1 MPSLHRSRDLINAEP
16 MEQATQYGTHAA
28 TRRMVSVVKCAR
40 YEADDIRSALRR
52 ALEPLG
58 GIEAFVRSGQ
68 RVLLKPNLLSAK
80 DPARAIT
87 THPNLV
93 EAVAEEVR
101 GAGGVPFIG
110 DSPGGA
116 IRGIKRVWV
125 NTGMEEMARRAGIE
139 LVNFEASGSKAIPFG
154 KYTFYISK
162 PVLDADVI
170 INLPKLKT
178 HSLTLMTCAVKN
190 MFGVMP
196 GFRKGEQHKR
206 HPKPGEFAEMLVHLY
221 KLVTPSLNIV
231 DAVLAMEGN
240 GPSSGRPRMLGILM
254 AGEDGV
260 AIDAV
265 AARIIGFP
273 DGFVDTTR
281 IAVEMGLGEED
292 IGKITLF
299 GDAAG
304 ERIEGFE
311 LPSNRAIKLVPRPLA
326 KLVAPLVWVKP
337 VIVPSTC
344 TGCGFCAESCP
355 VQTIRKEGAVYRIED
370 KRCIR
375 CMCCH
380 ELCPESSIEIK
391 LSFLA
396 RFIA

>member
-1 MPSLHRSRDLINAEP
+1 M
-16 MEQATQYGTHAA
+16 A
-28 TRRMVSVVKCAR
+28 TRRTVSVVKCAR
-40 YEADDIRSALRR
+40 YEPDAVRSALRR

-58 GIEAFVRSGQ
+58 GIEAFVKSGQ

-80 DPARAIT
+80 EPARAIT
-87 THPNLV
+87 THPCVV

-101 GAGGVPFIG
+101 RVGAVPFVG

-116 IRGIKRVWV
+116 IRGIKRVWA

-196 GFRKGEQHKR
+196 GFRKGEQHKNY
-206 HPKPGEFAEMLVHLY
+206 PKPVEFAEMLVHLY
-221 KLVTPSLNIV
+221 KLVTPSLNVV

-240 GPSSGRPRMLGILM
+240 GPSSGTPRTLGILM
-254 AGEDGV
+254 AGEDAV
-260 AIDAV
+260 AVDAV
-265 AARIIGFP
+265 AARILGFP
-273 DGFVDTTR
+273 EGFVDTTR
-281 IAVEMGLGEED
+281 IAAEMGLGE
-292 IGKITLF
+292 GNVAKVSLL
-299 GDAAG
+299 GDAAE
-304 ERIEGFE
+304 ERIEGFQ
-311 LPSNRAIKLVPRPLA
+311 LPTNRGMKLVPRPLV

-337 VIVPSTC
+337 MIVPSTC

-370 KRCIR
+370 RRCIK

-396 RFIA
+396 RFFA

>member
-1 MPSLHRSRDLINAEP
+1 
-16 MEQATQYGTHAA
+16 MEQATHNGTHAA
-28 TRRMVSVVKCAR
+28 TRRTVSVVRCAR

-58 GIEAFVRSGQ
+58 GIEAFVKSGQ

-87 THPNLV
+87 THPALV

-101 GAGGVPFIG
+101 GAGAVPFIG

-116 IRGIKRVWV
+116 IRGIKRVWA

-206 HPKPGEFAEMLVHLY
+206 YPKPREFAEMLVHLY
-221 KLVTPSLNIV
+221 KLVTPSLNVV

-240 GPSSGRPRMLGILM
+240 GPSSGKPRMLGMLI
-254 AGEDGV
+254 AGEDAV

-265 AARIIGFP
+265 AARMIGFP
-273 DGFVDTTR
+273 EGFIDTTR
-281 IAVEMGLGEED
+281 IAAEMGLGEGNVE
-292 IGKITLF
+292 KLTLL
-299 GDAAG
+299 GDAA
-304 ERIEGFE
+304 EDRAEGFE
-311 LPSNRAIKLVPRPLA
+311 LPTNRAIKLVPGPLV
-326 KLVAPLVWVKP
+326 KLIAPLVWVKP
-337 VIVPSTC
+337 AIVPATC

-355 VQTIRKEGAVYRIED
+355 VQTIRKEGPVYRIDD

>member
-1 MPSLHRSRDLINAEP
+1 
-16 MEQATQYGTHAA
+16 MEQATQNGTRAA
-28 TRRMVSVVKCAR
+28 TRKTVSVVKCAR
-40 YEADDIRSALRR
+40 YEPASLRDALRR

-80 DPARAIT
+80 DPERAIT

-93 EAVAEEVR
+93 EAVAEAVR
-101 GAGGVPFIG
+101 GAGAVPFIG

-116 IRGIKRVWV
+116 IRGIKRVWT

-162 PVLDADVI
+162 PVLEADVI

-196 GFRKGEQHKR
+196 GFRKGEQHKKY
-206 HPKPGEFAEMLVHLY
+206 PKPGEFADMLVHLY
-221 KLVTPSLNIV
+221 KLVTPSLNVV

-240 GPSSGRPRMLGILM
+240 GPSSGTPRMLGMLM
-254 AGEDGV
+254 AGEDAV

-273 DGFVDTTR
+273 EGFVDTTR
-281 IAVEMGLGEED
+281 IAAEMGLGEGS
-292 IGKITLF
+292 IGKITLL

-304 ERIEGFE
+304 ERAEGFA
-311 LPSNRAIKLVPRPLA
+311 LPSNRGLKLVPRPLA
-326 KLVAPLVWVKP
+326 KLVAPFVWVKP

-344 TGCGFCAESCP
+344 TGCGFCADSCP
-355 VQTIRKEGAVYRIED
+355 VQTIRKEGAVCRIED
-370 KRCIR
+370 KRCIK
-375 CMCCH
+375 CLCCH

-396 RFIA
+396 RFFA

>member
-1 MPSLHRSRDLINAEP
+1 V
-16 MEQATQYGTHAA
+16 EQATRVRTA
-28 TRRMVSVVKCAR
+28 TRKTVSIVKCAG
-40 YEADDIRSALRR
+40 YAKEEIRSALERL
-52 ALEPLG
+52 LEPFG
-58 GIEAFVRSGQ
+58 GIGAFVKPGQ

-80 DPARAIT
+80 DPLRAVT

-101 GAGGVPFIG
+101 NAGAVPFAG

-116 IRGIKRVWV
+116 IRGIKRIWA
-125 NTGMEEMARRAGIE
+125 NTGMEEMAKRAGLE
-139 LVNFEASGSKAIPFG
+139 LVNFEASGSKGIEFG
-154 KYTFYISK
+154 RYTFYISK

-178 HSLTLMTCAVKN
+178 HSLTLLTCAVKN

-206 HPKPGEFAEMLVHLY
+206 YPKPREFADMLVHLY

-240 GPSSGRPRMLGILM
+240 GPSSGSPRQLGILM

-260 AIDAV
+260 AVDAV
-265 AARIIGFP
+265 AARMVGFP
-273 DGFVDTTR
+273 EGFIDTTR
-281 IAVEMGLGEED
+281 IAAEMGLGEGRIENLSC
-292 IGKITLF
+292 I

-304 ERIEGFE
+304 IAVEGFV
-311 LPSNRAIKLVPRPLA
+311 LPSNRIQKLVPRPLA
-326 KLVAPLVWVKP
+326 RIIAPLVWVKP
-337 VIVPSTC
+337 LIMPTKC

-355 VQTIRKEGAVYRIED
+355 VQTINKDGAVYKIDD
-370 KRCIR
+370 KRCIK
-375 CMCCH
+375 CLCCH

-391 LSFLA
+391 LSWLA

>member
-1 MPSLHRSRDLINAEP
+1 

-28 TRRMVSVVKCAR
+28 TRKTVSVVGCAR
-40 YEADDIRSALRR
+40 YEADEVRSALRR

-58 GIEAFVRSGQ
+58 GIEAFVKSGQ

-80 DPARAIT
+80 DPGRAIT
-87 THPNLV
+87 THPLLV

-101 GAGGVPFIG
+101 GVGAVPFIG

-116 IRGIKRVWV
+116 IRGIKRVWA
-125 NTGMEEMARRAGIE
+125 NTGMEEMARRAGVV
-139 LVNFEASGSKAIPFG
+139 LVTGAAAGPKAIPFG

-162 PVLDADVI
+162 PVLEADVI

-178 HSLTLMTCAVKN
+178 HSLTLLTCAVKN

-206 HPKPGEFAEMLVHLY
+206 YPKPGEFADMLVHLY
-221 KLVTPSLNIV
+221 KLVTPSLNVV

-240 GPSSGRPRMLGILM
+240 GPSSGKPRMLGMLM
-254 AGEDGV
+254 AGEDAV

-273 DGFVDTTR
+273 DGFIDTTR
-281 IAVEMGLGEED
+281 IATAMGLGEGD
-292 IGKITLF
+292 IGRITLL
-299 GDAAG
+299 GDAAE
-304 ERIEGFE
+304 ERADHFE
-311 LPSNRAIKLVPRPLA
+311 LPTNRVMKLVPGPLA

-337 VIVPSTC
+337 EIVPSTC

-355 VQTIRKEGAVYRIED
+355 VQTIRRDGAVYRIED

-375 CMCCH
+375 CLCCH

>member
-1 MPSLHRSRDLINAEP
+1 MPSLHRSKNLRNAES
-16 MEQATQYGTHAA
+16 MEQATEYGTHAA
-28 TRRMVSVVKCAR
+28 TRKTVSVVRCAR
-40 YEADDIRSALRR
+40 YEADDVRSALRR

-58 GIEAFVRSGQ
+58 GIEAFVKSGQ

-80 DPARAIT
+80 DPERAIT
-87 THPNLV
+87 THPRLV

-101 GAGGVPFIG
+101 GAGAVPFIG

-116 IRGIKRVWV
+116 VRGIKRVWA

-139 LVNFEASGSKAIPFG
+139 LVNFEAAGSKAIPFG

-162 PVLDADVI
+162 PVLEADVI

-178 HSLTLMTCAVKN
+178 HSLTLLTCAVKN

-206 HPKPGEFAEMLVHLY
+206 YPKPGEFADMLVHLY
-221 KLVTPSLNIV
+221 KLVTPSLNVV

-240 GPSSGRPRMLGILM
+240 GPSSGRPRMLGMLM
-254 AGEDGV
+254 AGEDAV

-273 DGFVDTTR
+273 DGFIDTTR
-281 IAVEMGLGEED
+281 IATEMGLGEGD
-292 IGKITLF
+292 IGRITLL
-299 GDAAG
+299 GDAAE
-304 ERIEGFE
+304 ERPERFE
-311 LPSNRAIKLVPRPLA
+311 LPTNRVMKLVPGPLV
-326 KLVAPLVWVKP
+326 KLVAPFVWVKP
-337 VIVPSTC
+337 AIVPSTC

-355 VQTIRKEGAVYRIED
+355 VQTIRRDGAVYRIED

-375 CMCCH
+375 CLCCH